1 MLSLWAKTSGTWI
14 NVALVLLGTIIGLIL
29 RGRLPRAMQDVIT
42 QAVGLIT
49 LFIGM
54 QMAQPLIEVDAGAI
68 AGVIVGLV
76 ALVMGG
82 LLGEWW
88 QVEQRLVAIG
98 DGLKAKFGGG
108 GQFTEGFVAASLLF
122 CIGPMTI
129 LGSLNNGLSG
139 DGTILI
145 IKGTMDGLVSI
156 ALTGSYG
163 IGVGFSVLP
172 VIIYQGGMS
181 LLAGL
186 LASGIGDP
194 ASSPSILL
202 VTGVGGVII
211 LGLGLNLLKVTTIR
225 VASFLPALLL
235 TPLFY
240 KLCQVLSM
248 G

>member
-1 MLSLWAKTSGTWI
+1 MLSLWAKTSGTWL
-14 NVALVLLGTIIGLIL
+14 NVVLVILGTASGLVM
-29 RGRLPRAMQDVIT
+29 RGRLPRTMQEVIT

-49 LFIGM
+49 IFIGV
-54 QMAQPLIEVDAGAI
+54 QMAQPLTEVDAGAI

-88 QVEQRLVAIG
+88 QVEKRLVAIG
-98 DGLKAKFGGG
+98 DSLKQQFGGG

-122 CIGPMTI
+122 CIGPLAI

-145 IKGTMDGLVSI
+145 IKGTMDGLISI
-156 ALTGSYG
+156 ALTGTYG
-163 IGVGFSVLP
+163 IGVGFSILP
-172 VIIYQGGMS
+172 VVIYQGGLS

-186 LASGIGDP
+186 LASNIGDP
-194 ASSPSILL
+194 TTSPGILL
-202 VTGVGGVII
+202 VTGVGGVMIM
-211 LGLGLNLLKVTTIR
+211 GLGLNLLKVTKIQ

-235 TPLFY
+235 TPLLY
-240 KLCQVLSM
+240 AICQVLSS
-248 G
+248 